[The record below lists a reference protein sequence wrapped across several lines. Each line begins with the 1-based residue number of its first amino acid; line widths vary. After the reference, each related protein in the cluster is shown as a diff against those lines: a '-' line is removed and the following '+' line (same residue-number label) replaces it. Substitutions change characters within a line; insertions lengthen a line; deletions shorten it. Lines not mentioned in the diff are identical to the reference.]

1 MTRHPGAEWLALSD
15 DAAKETA
22 LSCKDACPK
31 KLACGHRCSK
41 TCHSGPCSSVADC
54 KKKVVYRC
62 KCKRQKKEV
71 ACSRKTPDDAH
82 VPCTDAC
89 AKPADTAAEEAEETP
104 SPEVSGSVAA
114 SVSLLHSTPH
124 VPAHVHFLGRL
135 GIVWS
140 PTSRLHR
147 NACVCVPCLERRGP

>member
-71 ACSRKTPDDAH
+71 ACSRKTPEDAD

-89 AKPADTAAEEAEETP
+89 AKPADTVAEEAEETP
-104 SPEVSGSVAA
+104 SPEVSGGVAD

-124 VPAHVHFLGRL
+124 VPAHAHLLGRL
-135 GIVWS
+135 GIIWS
-140 PTSRLHR
+140 PTS
-147 NACVCVPCLERRGP
+147 